1 MQNIKVWPFII
12 ILIIFTIIFS
22 SCSAPITSSSLNS
35 SSITSATASLP
46 PTTGSLPVTTPSNT
60 TRTVEGPAN
69 NSTNSNTTTQ
79 ATVTKTSSSG
89 TRPSGI
95 PPTSGQGGTPPAG
108 MPPNGAPPSGGPPP
122 GGGGGASS
130 ITGTA
135 VYLQSGGTISKS
147 NQDISASQQNES
159 VIKITD
165 SGVYTLTNSNVSSTG
180 NTSSM
185 DETSFY
191 GLNAAILAA
200 SGSKITLSDI
210 KITTTGSGANGV
222 FATGTNSTI
231 NLANVTISCSN
242 TGAHGVDATI
252 GGILNLNNVN
262 ITTKGDGASA
272 AIATDRGG
280 GTINVNGG
288 NVTTYGTKS
297 PPLYSTG
304 EITVTGATMQAK
316 NSEAVVI
323 EGKNSVALTDT
334 TISGAKN
341 WGVMIYQ
348 SMSGDASIG
357 TGNFSMNGG
366 TLTSEN
372 GPLFYSNNT
381 RAVINLKN
389 AKLVNPSGILI
400 KASAGDWGNAGSNG
414 ADVTFTAESENMSG
428 SIICDSISTVNLI
441 FKNATTLKGAINTEH
456 TSKSAALTL
465 DDTSTWEVSG
475 KSYMTSLTDTNN
487 ALTNIH
493 SNGYNIYYDAANIVN
508 NWLKGQ
514 TYDLTGSG
522 KLTPVS

>member
-1 MQNIKVWPFII
+1 MQNIKVWPFIS

-22 SCSAPITSSSLNS
+22 SCNTPTTSSSFNS
-35 SSITSATASLP
+35 AGKTLATANAPAS
-46 PTTGSLPVTTPSNT
+46 TGSLPFSTPSNVT
-60 TRTVEGPAN
+60 QSGESPKING
-69 NSTNSNTTTQ
+69 TNSVTPTQ
-79 ATVTKTSSSG
+79 TP
-89 TRPSGI
+89 PSGKR
-95 PPTSGQGGTPPAG
+95 PTSGQGGTPPAG
-108 MPPNGAPPSGGPPP
+108 MLPNGAPPGGGPPP
-122 GGGGGASS
+122 GGLGGPPPGGGGGGGASS

-185 DETSFY
+185 DEASFY

-280 GTINVNGG
+280 GKINVIGG

-297 PPLYSTG
+297 PPIYSTG
-304 EITVTGATMQAK
+304 EITITGATMQAT

-323 EGKNSVALTDT
+323 EGKNSVTLTDT

-389 AKLVNPSGILI
+389 AKLVNTSGILI
-400 KASAGDWGNAGSNG
+400 KASARAEVVGSSNR
-414 ADVTFTAESENMSG
+414 SG
-428 SIICDSISTVNLI
+428 LDMRSTP
-441 FKNATTLKGAINTEH
+441 
-456 TSKSAALTL
+456 SR
-465 DDTSTWEVSG
+465 
-475 KSYMTSLTDTNN
+475 SL
-487 ALTNIH
+487 ACL
-493 SNGYNIYYDAANIVN
+493 
-508 NWLKGQ
+508 
-514 TYDLTGSG
+514 
-522 KLTPVS
+522 